1 LNIETYES
9 ALPRNAILGDVTA
22 RAPST
27 KAALKEQT
35 DNFEALLLK
44 MTLDIAMPAE
54 DPLFGKSAGSEIY
67 RSLYHETMASAL
79 AGGFGYSELLFN
91 FLQDKVQEK

>member
-1 LNIETYES
+1 MQTYES
-9 ALPRNAILGDVTA
+9 ALPRNAILGEVT
-22 RAPST
+22 RRSPNT

-44 MTLDIAMPAE
+44 QTLDIAMSGD

-67 RSLYHETMASAL
+67 RSLYHETLASAL
-79 AGGFGYSELLFN
+79 SGSFGYSELLFN
-91 FLQDKVQEK
+91 FLQNKVQEK